1 MICARRLGD
10 KTRAAA
16 HKVSPVQSLFYS
28 LLLFMLTHA
37 LVWFSTNAQ
46 FVPAFRNKAMAL
58 CLILAVPTSLASYYA
73 TRHGYAALSSVW
85 SVRLVGFGL
94 SYVMFPLLSW
104 LLLKESP
111 FEEKTLI
118 CIALSFLIVATQ
130 IWWPRG

>member
-1 MICARRLGD
+1 
-10 KTRAAA
+10 
-16 HKVSPVQSLFYS
+16 
-28 LLLFMLTHA
+28 MLTHA

-46 FVPAFRNKAMAL
+46 FVPGFRDKALVLCIAL
-58 CLILAVPTSLASYYA
+58 ALPTSVASYYA
-73 TRHGYAALSSVW
+73 TRYGYAALETVW

-111 FEEKTLI
+111 FEEKTLV

-130 IWWPRG
+130 LWWPRS